1 MPIQIPALVGPTG
14 IGKTEIAIELARR
27 HKLEIISADSR
38 QIYKYLDIGTDKPD
52 KGLRQRVKFHM
63 IDMVEPNQLYS
74 AADFVRD
81 VTTLIEDLIRQNKKF
96 ILVGGSGLY
105 LKALFQPF
113 FKAPKTDSE
122 LRAELTKKPLAELYQ
137 QLKEID
143 PESAQKIHAND
154 RQRII
159 RALEIY
165 LLTGKTKS
173 ELIKRPPPHLPPQ
186 VGEDKGEGEIKYIPF
201 YIGLFLPR
209 KILYEKI
216 EKRFDRMIE
225 KGLVQEVKNLIDMG
239 FDEELYAF
247 NAIGY
252 REIFGYLKNR
262 ISLNFA
268 VMIAKKKSRAYA
280 KRQLTWF
287 KHQPGISWIEYK
299 DKEEVIRK
307 ITELYPAI
315 GH

>member
-1 MPIQIPALVGPTG
+1 MPIQIPTLVGPTG
-14 IGKTEIAIELARR
+14 IGKTEITIELAQRYN
-27 HKLEIISADSR
+27 LDIISADSR

-52 KGLRQRVKFHM
+52 KELRQKVKFHM
-63 IDMVEPNQLYS
+63 IDMVEPDKLYS

-81 VTTLIEDLIRQNKKF
+81 VTTVIEDLRQQNKKF

-113 FKAPKTDSE
+113 FRAPKTDSE
-122 LRAELTKKPLAELYQ
+122 LRAELTKKPLTELYQ
-137 QLKEID
+137 QLKEVD

-154 RQRII
+154 QQRII

-165 LLTGKTKS
+165 FLTGMTKS
-173 ELIKRPPPHLPPQ
+173 EMAKQAPTEL
-186 VGEDKGEGEIKYIPF
+186 KYVPF

-216 EKRFDRMIE
+216 EKRFDRMVE
-225 KGLVQEVKNLIDMG
+225 KGLVQEVKNLMDRG
-239 FDEELYAF
+239 FEEELYAF

-252 REIFGYLKNR
+252 REIFGFLKNR
-262 ISLNFA
+262 ISLDFA
-268 VMIAKKKSRAYA
+268 IMIAKKKSRAYA

-287 KHQPGISWIEYK
+287 KHQPGIIWIEYK
-299 DKEEVIRK
+299 DREEVIKK
-307 ITELYPAI
+307 IVELFPEI
-315 GH
+315 TI